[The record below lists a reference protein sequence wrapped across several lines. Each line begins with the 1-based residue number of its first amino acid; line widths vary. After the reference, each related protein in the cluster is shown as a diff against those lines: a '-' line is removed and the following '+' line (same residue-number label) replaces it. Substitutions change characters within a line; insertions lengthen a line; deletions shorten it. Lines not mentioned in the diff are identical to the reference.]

1 MLPSRGRRGA
11 PGPRAGALHPP
22 GTAVSSALSSSAP
35 TTTSPVPGPRV
46 VASPLSDVPSR
57 ESSRAGAATPA
68 PVGEWT
74 WQPASGSWWYSP
86 GLLSILA
93 LPRTALAESRSG
105 RRGALAGLRLP
116 HVHADDRP
124 RLRAALEAAAL
135 EGRPF
140 AVDAR
145 FLRGDGRV
153 CTTTVTGG
161 PGSTGSGA
169 AEGAFP
175 LVTGL
180 VVDVTE
186 DRTQTEPDDDREAAL
201 RREVEQLRTAMASR
215 AVIEQAKGALMVL
228 VGCSD
233 QVAFELLGHLSN
245 HTHRKVR
252 EVAGL
257 VVGSASGDGRL
268 PDDVRQILRDACP
281 PAAPARP

>member
-1 MLPSRGRRGA
+1 MSS
-11 PGPRAGALHPP
+11 
-22 GTAVSSALSSSAP
+22 AVSSHTAA
-35 TTTSPVPGPRV
+35 TTTEHPAVPGPRV
-46 VASPLSDVPSR
+46 VASPLPDGPA
-57 ESSRAGAATPA
+57 RAGAHAGPTSLQT

-74 WQPASGSWWYSP
+74 WQPGSGSWWYSA
-86 GLLSILA
+86 GLLSMLA

-105 RRGALAGLRLP
+105 RRGTLAGLRLP

-135 EGRPF
+135 EGRTF
-140 AVDAR
+140 AVDVR

-153 CTTTVTGG
+153 CATTVTGG
-161 PGSTGSGA
+161 PGSA
-169 AEGAFP
+169 AADGGYPA
-175 LVTGL
+175 VTGL

-186 DRTQTEPDDDREAAL
+186 DRTQTAPDDDREAAL

-215 AVIEQAKGALMVL
+215 AVIEQAKGVLMVL

-257 VVGSASGDGRL
+257 VVGSASGDGQL
-268 PDDVRQILRDACP
+268 PEDVRQILRDACP
-281 PAAPARP
+281 PSAPTRP